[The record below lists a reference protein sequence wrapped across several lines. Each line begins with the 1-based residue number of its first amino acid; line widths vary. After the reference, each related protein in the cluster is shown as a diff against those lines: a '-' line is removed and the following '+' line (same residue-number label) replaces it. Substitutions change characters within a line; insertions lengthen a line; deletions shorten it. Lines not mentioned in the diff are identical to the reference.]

1 MSERM
6 DGSETEPRLQSPADL
21 HGKSAGGTLLICV
34 ERAATGNALEKA
46 FEAHHWSSL
55 TVSDGERA
63 KWLVGVRNF
72 AVVVISGGSP
82 AWLREL
88 VTLVRGATTAPI
100 LVLTECGSRLHPQL
114 LDLGADMVADHDVD
128 DHWLDSAVNAL
139 IRRTGV
145 AFPKLRYLVCEGLR
159 LDVFSR
165 TIEIDGEQ
173 VDLSPIELSL
183 LDFLMTHPQV
193 ALRHQ
198 TIIKAVWSWKY
209 ADERNALRIHI
220 NRLRK
225 KLKDVSAEPRF
236 IRSLRGVGYSFIQP
250 VSQFSESVTTS
261 TQVSEGGQAL
271 TLTLRLRALRSL
283 LQTAAD
289 FEEASRMLVEFMV
302 YEGACDAGG
311 VFVRDDADDKRLR
324 LVAQYGMPKSWRDAV
339 KAGVPLTA
347 GFLAADTVLSG
358 ETSHYVD
365 ITTMSERYRSTAKLL
380 KAAELPVILS
390 VPLIQS
396 NVIYGAL
403 GYSARV
409 DRAFTPVHLMLLESA
424 AFLLSSTMGA
434 GGPAAALDTE
444 DLPSPIRLA
453 PRPKAV

>member
-1 MSERM
+1 LSERL
-6 DGSETEPRLQSPADL
+6 DGTESEPRLQSPSDL
-21 HGKSAGGTLLICV
+21 HGKSAGGTVLVCV
-34 ERAATGNALEKA
+34 ERASTGNVIEKA
-46 FEAHHWSSL
+46 LEAHHWSSL
-55 TVSDGERA
+55 TVTEGERA

-72 AVVVISGGSP
+72 AVVVVSGGSP

-88 VTLVRGATTAPI
+88 VTMVRGATTAPI

-114 LDLGADMVADHDVD
+114 LDLGADMVGDHDAD
-128 DHWLDSAVNAL
+128 DHWLDAAVNAL
-139 IRRTGV
+139 IRRTGAAV
-145 AFPKLRYLVCEGLR
+145 PKLRYLVCEGLR

-209 ADERNALRIHI
+209 SDERNALRIHI

-250 VSQFSESVTTS
+250 VSQFSESVSTS
-261 TQVSEGGQAL
+261 THVSEGGQAL

-283 LQTAAD
+283 LQTASS
-289 FEEASRMLVEFMV
+289 FEHASRMLVEFMV
-302 YEGACDAGG
+302 HEGVCDAGG
-311 VFVRDDADDKRLR
+311 VFIRDPDDDRRLR
-324 LVAQYGMPKSWRDAV
+324 LVAQYGMPTAWRDAV

-365 ITTMSERYRSTAKLL
+365 ITTMSERYRSTARLL

-390 VPLIQS
+390 VPLIQR

-409 DRAFTPVHLMLLESA
+409 DRAFSPVHLMLLESA
-424 AFLLSSTMGA
+424 AFLLGSTMGA
-434 GGPAAALDTE
+434 GGAAAAIEEAEPTA
-444 DLPSPIRLA
+444 PIRLSRR
-453 PRPKAV
+453 PRAV

>member
-1 MSERM
+1 LSEHL
-6 DGSETEPRLQSPADL
+6 DGTESEPRLQSPSDL
-21 HGKSAGGTLLICV
+21 HGKSAGGTVLICV
-34 ERAATGNALEKA
+34 ERAATGSAIEKA
-46 FEAHHWSSL
+46 LEAHHWSSL
-55 TVSDGERA
+55 TVTEGERA

-88 VTLVRGATTAPI
+88 VTLVRGSTTAPI
-100 LVLTECGSRLHPQL
+100 LVLTECGGRLHPQL
-114 LDLGADMVADHDVD
+114 LDLGADMVGDHDVD

-139 IRRTGV
+139 IRRTGT

-165 TIEIDGEQ
+165 TIEIDGKQ

-209 ADERNALRIHI
+209 ADERNALRIHV

-225 KLKDVSAEPRF
+225 KLNDVSAEPRF

-283 LQTAAD
+283 LQTAPT
-289 FEEASRMLVEFMV
+289 FEEAARMLVEFMV
-302 YEGACDAGG
+302 YEGVCDAGG
-311 VFVRDDADDKRLR
+311 VFVRDDDDKRLR
-324 LVAQYGMPKSWRDAV
+324 LVAQYGMPKAWQEAV

-347 GFLAADTVLSG
+347 GFLSADTVLSG

-365 ITTMSERYRSTAKLL
+365 ITTMSERYRSTARLL

-390 VPLIQS
+390 VPLIHR

-424 AFLLSSTMGA
+424 AFLLGSTMGA
-434 GGPAAALDTE
+434 GGPAAAIRDE
-444 DLPSPIRLA
+444 ELPAPIRLS
-453 PRPKAV
+453 PRHKAV